1 MRELFCEVH
10 NLMNYIEGQ
19 NNYEVNCI
27 HVNIQEDGIEVE
39 SMYRNEYGTYWG
51 NEDTQFIPWG
61 KLSWEAIIH
70 LIVQSNEVGS
80 LIIYKED

>member
-10 NLMNYIEGQ
+10 NLMNHIEGQ

-51 NEDTQFIPWG
+51 NEDTQYVPWG